1 MLKIRAI
8 VENWPKS
15 NHLEKYIP
23 IAIAIIA
30 LAVSIFSA
38 YFTQVSFVVSQRP
51 YVWAMSYS
59 YIDKKKGQ
67 ITPDPSRIAFRVLN
81 SPAKILKQELEISHR
96 GVILFFYSTT
106 NEVHFPDERIEWTHS
121 IDNIT
126 LSKIKRQVMDQD
138 YPIRTVSIQYS
149 SLDGGKTYSFG
160 LIQQFDPKSNQWKD
174 VESSAE

>member
-1 MLKIRAI
+1 MLKIREI

-30 LAVSIFSA
+30 LAVSIYSA

-51 YVWAMSYS
+51 YVWAMSYG
-59 YIDKKKGQ
+59 YIDGKTEKF
-67 ITPDPSRIAFRVLN
+67 IPDPSRIAFRVLN
-81 SPAKILKQELEISHR
+81 SPAKILKQELKISQR
-96 GVILFFYSTT
+96 DVILFSHSTT

-121 IDNIT
+121 IDNTT
-126 LSKIKRQVMDQD
+126 LSKIKRQVSDQAD
-138 YPIRTVSIQYS
+138 LFRTVSIQYS

-174 VESSAE
+174 VKSSAE

>member
-59 YIDKKKGQ
+59 YIDKKRDK
-67 ITPDPSRIAFRVLN
+67 
-81 SPAKILKQELEISHR
+81 SH
-96 GVILFFYSTT
+96 
-106 NEVHFPDERIEWTHS
+106 
-121 IDNIT
+121 
-126 LSKIKRQVMDQD
+126 
-138 YPIRTVSIQYS
+138 PIRAE
-149 SLDGGKTYSFG
+149 SLFG
-160 LIQQFDPKSNQWKD
+160 C
-174 VESSAE
+174 